1 MLPST
6 PSASGTRSMN
16 PGPEVPPPGRE
27 ARGAHAGALERFV
40 AESPPF
46 RPEATAEELVEAF
59 SEGETRFPA
68 YLSLHRRGETA
79 LPAVRAGLRHADWH
93 VRQWCAL
100 FLDQHADQESLE
112 ALVPLLRD
120 PKSRVR
126 LWAVHS
132 ISCVECKDGPTP
144 VDAIPLLLERIA
156 EDESIRVRRHAV
168 AMLAGLPPDE
178 RVTPVFRRILEE
190 EEDPKLRLHAQRG
203 LDRYAESGLAD

>member
-1 MLPST
+1 MHQ
-6 PSASGTRSMN
+6 
-16 PGPEVPPPGRE
+16 GPEKTPPGRE

-59 SEGETRFPA
+59 AEGETRFPA
-68 YLSLHRRGETA
+68 YLSLYQRRDAA
-79 LPAVRAGLRHADWH
+79 LPAVRAGLKHADWH
-93 VRQWCAL
+93 VRHWCAL

-132 ISCVECKDGPTP
+132 ISCVECKDGPNP

-178 RVTPVFRRILEE
+178 RVTPVFRRILAE

-203 LDRYAESGLAD
+203 LDRYADADLAD